1 MIVSFCCVGMR
12 IDMFFSLKIS
22 WIHLRQYLKD
32 PAWGIVCLKNKRIGV
47 QQFPHEHLKISRGY
61 KVFSNL
67 SSKRYLFWLGQ
78 QGGLVF
84 SYVFFFQGY
93 FEKLP
98 GFHDFWKLRKKTW
111 RNVYNGQPMPCW
123 MLSKMVHLLDIYYSM
138 VHRVQ
143 ANWIQLWGRNC
154 WL

>member
-84 SYVFFFQGY
+84 SYVFFFSRV
-93 FEKLP
+93 
-98 GFHDFWKLRKKTW
+98 FWKIARISWFLEAKEENLAERLQWST
-111 RNVYNGQPMPCW
+111 NALLNAQQNGTPFR
-123 MLSKMVHLLDIYYSM
+123 HLLLHGPPGTGELDPT
-138 VHRVQ
+138 VR
-143 ANWIQLWGRNC
+143 A
-154 WL
+154 